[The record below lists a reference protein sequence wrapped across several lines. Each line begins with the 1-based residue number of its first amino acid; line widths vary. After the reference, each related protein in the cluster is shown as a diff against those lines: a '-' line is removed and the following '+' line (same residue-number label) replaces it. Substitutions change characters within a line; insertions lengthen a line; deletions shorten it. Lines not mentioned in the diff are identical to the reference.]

1 MEAAKPARVCLRG
14 RKWYDGQTLKDR
26 LIIYAV
32 RLLVILAAVG
42 VGHISAELFKDSYS
56 GCAEEHCEPEQ

>member
-1 MEAAKPARVCLRG
+1 MEAAEPARVRVRG
-14 RKWYDGQTLKDR
+14 HRWYDGQTLQDR

-32 RLLVILAAVG
+32 RLVVILAAVG
-42 VGHISAELFKDSYS
+42 VGHISAELFKNSYS

>member
-1 MEAAKPARVCLRG
+1 LRG
-14 RKWYDGQTLKDR
+14 RRWYDGQTLQNR

-32 RLLVILAAVG
+32 RLLVILAGVG
-42 VGHISAELFKDSYS
+42 VGHIATELFKDSYS

>member
-1 MEAAKPARVCLRG
+1 LRG

-42 VGHISAELFKDSYS
+42 VGHISVELFSGSGK

>member
-1 MEAAKPARVCLRG
+1 LRG